1 MPYRIK
7 AMVWLTMSD
16 QTGESGIAQPMREAL
31 ESIADKHSIRIELL
45 SNDYIERKVNVSSD
59 TPVGS

>member
-1 MPYRIK
+1 MSYRIK

-16 QTGESGIAQPMREAL
+16 QTGESGIAQPIREAL
-31 ESIADKHSIRIELL
+31 EMVADKQTIRIELL
-45 SNDYIERKVNVSSD
+45 SNDYIERKVNVPSD